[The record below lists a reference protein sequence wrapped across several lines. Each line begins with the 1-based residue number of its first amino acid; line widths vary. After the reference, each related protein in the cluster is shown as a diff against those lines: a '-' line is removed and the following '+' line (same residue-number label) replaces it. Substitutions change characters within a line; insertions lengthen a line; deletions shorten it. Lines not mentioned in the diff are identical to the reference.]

1 MRAPALTAMDGR
13 RAGDDAR
20 RRACVAVGL
29 GVVAMLLCWTVFG
42 GIFFGTA
49 ACVVAHAVR
58 VSRPEPRIR
67 RASIAASLLGIVA
80 GVAAIAMI
88 PIEFTPTV

>member
-1 MRAPALTAMDGR
+1 MSGR
-13 RAGDDAR
+13 RAGEDAR

-58 VSRPEPRIR
+58 AGRPEPRIR
-67 RASIAASLLGIVA
+67 RTAIAASVLGVAAGVA
-80 GVAAIAMI
+80 GVAMI
-88 PIEFTPTV
+88 LIEFTPTV